1 MNLKTWTPECS
12 ILIGAWQI
20 SYKIDGVNVRID
32 ELPYSKN
39 EKVFDNLVDCAAK
52 LSPGIYEFYR
62 DNWSE
67 TMSLLKNRA
76 RKGEIT
82 ADDFYRLANPIDP
95 RLNPRTFINP
105 NAALIQKELNTAIYK
120 DKEGLVLTSIDGTI
134 GYKVKPSI
142 TYDLRVI
149 DVIEGKGVGNRGM
162 LGVAI
167 TTSGKVATGFTKQQR
182 IDYWKD
188 PTFVGS
194 IIEVSCT
201 ELTPLGFMRYARFIR
216 RREDKNTEN
225 LEDLNG

>member
-1 MNLKTWTPECS
+1 MKLKTWTPAHS
-12 ILIGAWQI
+12 ILVGPWTM
-20 SYKIDGVNVRID
+20 SYKIDGVNVRVD

-39 EKVFDNLVDCAAK
+39 EKVFENLVDCAAK
-52 LSPGIYEFYR
+52 LVPGIYEFYR
-62 DNWSE
+62 DDWSE
-67 TMSLLKNRA
+67 TMSLLKNGA
-76 RKGEIT
+76 RKGEVT
-82 ADDFYRLANPIDP
+82 VDDFYRLTNPVDP
-95 RLNPRTFINP
+95 RLNPRKVLNP
-105 NAALIQKELNTAIYK
+105 SAALIQRELNIAVNK
-120 DKEGLVLTSIDGTI
+120 RKEGLVFISADGTI

-149 DVIEGKGVGNRGM
+149 DVVEGKGAGNRGM

-167 TTSGKVATGFTKQQR
+167 TTKGKVATGFTKQQR

-194 IIEVSCT
+194 IIEVVCT
-201 ELTPLGFMRYARFIR
+201 ELTPLHAMRYARFVR